1 MPGQRKRKRGAE
13 RRASAAEL
21 GPGRWTVVYETTD
34 ETQWRTRA
42 RRLIAEHEVRDP
54 SMFRLD
60 HLCGRTVLPTTYRLS
75 VFVPD
80 APGRQM
86 FSPAFLAGRRTAARR
101 KR

>member
-21 GPGRWTVVYETTD
+21 GPGRWTVLYETTD
-34 ETQWRTRA
+34 EARWRTEA
-42 RRLIAEHEVRDP
+42 RRLMAEHEVRDP

-60 HLCGRTVLPTTYRLS
+60 TLCGRTVLPTTYRLS

-80 APGRQM
+80 APGR
-86 FSPAFLAGRRTAARR
+86 
-101 KR
+101 

>member
-1 MPGQRKRKRGAE
+1 MPGQRRRRRSLEHQRGA
-13 RRASAAEL
+13 SADEL

-34 ETQWRTRA
+34 GTQWRTRA

-60 HLCGRTVLPTTYRLS
+60 QLCGRTVLPTTYRPS

-80 APGRQM
+80 APGR
-86 FSPAFLAGRRTAARR
+86 
-101 KR
+101 